1 MAFVPNRSVM
11 SSPAGRH
18 CDENCAGASEP
29 HVLFDKGR
37 RKFSVSFRATAHVRS
52 HLLVFVLQRIQAY

>member
-11 SSPAGRH
+11 SRSAGRH
-18 CDENCAGASEP
+18 CDENCAGTSEP
-29 HVLFDKGR
+29 HVLFNKMR

-52 HLLVFVLQRIQAY
+52 HLLVFVLLRVQAY